1 MAKIDIGKLIDIA
14 SVVKDAL
21 NVEAKKD
28 SNSLKPA
35 EVTKVADPVATKV
48 EAKVTQIVTKELQA
62 REDFATDQEPFYLSR
77 QWWVT
82 MLGLAGSVA
91 GLAGYA
97 FPAEMQQQV
106 LAIAMA
112 GIGVITSV
120 TLFYNRYVAKKPIG
134 Q

>member
-1 MAKIDIGKLIDIA
+1 MSKIDIGKILAIA
-14 SVVKDAL
+14 VAAGASQVAADTSNTMKPKDAKA
-21 NVEAKKD
+21 V
-28 SNSLKPA
+28 
-35 EVTKVADPVATKV
+35 VVATT
-48 EAKVTQIVTKELQA
+48 EAAKPEVKEAQA
-62 REDFATDQEPFYLSR
+62 QVDHALDQEPFYLSR

-112 GIGVITSV
+112 GIGVITSA